1 MRSRVTLGLAAALLA
16 VSCAGTDSTT
26 TTVSDAAETTA
37 PETEVDPTTTTTGP
51 VTSTTGETVADDP
64 CALVTPEDVAS
75 AFTASSASGEA
86 GIARNC
92 SFTIV
97 DGVAASVEVFH
108 YGSSSQWDGVKS
120 GYEDNR
126 SGVTDVAGIGDEAY
140 QPNDVGPYEI
150 VVRSGDVIFA
160 VAVQT
165 GTGGPEVEAA
175 ILDLA
180 EIIAGG

>member
-1 MRSRVTLGLAAALLA
+1 MRSRVMLGLAVALLV
-16 VSCAGTDSTT
+16 VSCGGTGSTT
-26 TTVSDAAETTA
+26 TSVSDAAVTPVPGTDA
-37 PETEVDPTTTTTGP
+37 DPTSTTTGS
-51 VTSTTGETVADDP
+51 VTSTSSGTAADDP
-64 CALVTPEDVAS
+64 CALATPEEVAS
-75 AFTASSASGEA
+75 AFAATSASGEE

-97 DGVAASVEVFH
+97 GGVAPSVEVFH

-126 SGVTDVAGIGDEAY
+126 GGVTDVAGIGDEAY
-140 QPNDVGPYEI
+140 HPNDVGPYEI

-180 EIIAGG
+180 GAIAGG

>member
-1 MRSRVTLGLAAALLA
+1 M
-16 VSCAGTDSTT
+16 
-26 TTVSDAAETTA
+26 
-37 PETEVDPTTTTTGP
+37 
-51 VTSTTGETVADDP
+51 
-64 CALVTPEDVAS
+64 AS
-75 AFTASSASGEA
+75 AFAASSASGEA

-97 DGVAASVEVFH
+97 DGVASSVEVFH

-126 SGVTDVAGIGDEAY
+126 GGVADVAGIGDEAY
-140 QPNDVGPYEI
+140 HPNDVGPYEI
-150 VVRSGDVIFA
+150 VVRSGEVIFA
-160 VAVQT
+160 VAVQS

-180 EIIAGG
+180 GVIAGG

>member
-1 MRSRVTLGLAAALLA
+1 M
-16 VSCAGTDSTT
+16 
-26 TTVSDAAETTA
+26 
-37 PETEVDPTTTTTGP
+37 
-51 VTSTTGETVADDP
+51 
-64 CALVTPEDVAS
+64 
-75 AFTASSASGEA
+75 
-86 GIARNC
+86 
-92 SFTIV
+92 
-97 DGVAASVEVFH
+97 FH
-108 YGSSSQWDGVKS
+108 YGPSSQWDGVKS

-126 SGVTDVAGIGDEAY
+126 GGVTDVAGIGDEAY

-180 EIIAGG
+180 GVIAGG